1 MRCCAQTKG
10 EDTMP
15 SLGGGYWGVPNTAI
29 PQEKL
34 TSTEIPCRK
43 STNPDTAFRSLY
55 LKLPLSCMFIY
66 LKHVCIILSI
76 FKFSLLT
83 DVYSL

>member
-1 MRCCAQTKG
+1 MRCCVQNKG

-34 TSTEIPCRK
+34 AYTEIPCRK
-43 STNPDTAFRSLY
+43 STNPGTAFRSLY
-55 LKLPLSCMFIY
+55 NRSRLLKIATILHVYLSQACM
-66 LKHVCIILSI
+66 HHIINL
-76 FKFSLLT
+76 
-83 DVYSL
+83 